1 MGMIGYYT
9 TFMLFGKGTNCK
21 FYARGVGVN
30 KKLQFMGQSP
40 PCLKGGAPQ
49 GRGDIKPKYYDIP
62 QSNCLKSAICQPP
75 LGKGAKAAF
84 GGKQSA
90 KLQFETLCGAK
101 HPLPMAAGAH
111 ITHILL
117 PYH

>member
-1 MGMIGYYT
+1 MAFI
-9 TFMLFGKGTNCK
+9 
-21 FYARGVGVN
+21 
-30 KKLQFMGQSP
+30 GQSP

-84 GGKQSA
+84 GGK
-90 KLQFETLCGAK
+90 
-101 HPLPMAAGAH
+101 
-111 ITHILL
+111 LL
-117 PYH
+117 DKPKFAPQKKALANREKYRYDMPINRKMRTFHD

>member
-1 MGMIGYYT
+1 LEFI
-9 TFMLFGKGTNCK
+9 
-21 FYARGVGVN
+21 
-30 KKLQFMGQSP
+30 GQSP

-84 GGKQSA
+84 GGKLLDKLKFDKLWSFAGHGKGHKLSVQKSA
-90 KLQFETLCGAK
+90 K
-101 HPLPMAAGAH
+101 
-111 ITHILL
+111 
-117 PYH
+117 